1 MKRLLTPFLAFLLTT
16 TATSLAE
23 DNPAWPEH
31 LSVKAG
37 DLSVNFEGPTRRWTI
52 ENIKFRDVLVAP
64 GRGAS
69 GTVFNFPDIGFI
81 GTAHH
86 ENETEPV
93 DDLQFF
99 LDGKKL
105 EKIPAELNASSFRLE
120 RKSHVKTFALEGSV
134 ELRDNRLW
142 ETATFRLPAEAEPVP
157 LKLVYHFMHPW
168 HVDSTHYMAGRGG
181 KIIAAGELERSEA
194 ANRKFYVNQAAD
206 WIAIYNQNTKTFIVS
221 YLQEKPDIST
231 AIAAIWNV
239 HGSYRKFYLRC
250 FTDDTVPAGFAGTYR
265 MVTGFGTAET
275 PEWPAAATALA
286 NELAD
291 AK

>member
-1 MKRLLTPFLAFLLTT
+1 MNPLRSIFALLIF
-16 TATSLAE
+16 ATVPVAAD
-23 DNPAWPEH
+23 DNPAWPAH

-86 ENETEPV
+86 ENETEPI

-105 EKIPAELNASSFRLE
+105 DEVPAELSGDSFRLE
-120 RKSHVKTFALEGSV
+120 RKSHIKTFSLEGAV
-134 ELRDNRLW
+134 EIRDNRLW
-142 ETATFRLPAEAEPVP
+142 ETATFRLAADADPVP

-168 HVDSTHYMAGRGG
+168 HVDSTHYLAGRDGE
-181 KIIAAGELERSEA
+181 IIAGGELERSEA
-194 ANRKFYVNQAAD
+194 ADHKFYVNQAAD
-206 WIAIYNQNTKTFIVS
+206 WIAVYNRNSQTFIVS
-221 YLQEKPDIST
+221 YLQQKPDVST

-239 HGSYRKFYLRC
+239 HGAYRKFYLRC
-250 FTDDTVPAGFAGTYR
+250 FTDDIVPAGFDGTYR
-265 MVTGFGTAET
+265 MVTGFGVADTDGWEKAAE
-275 PEWPAAATALA
+275 ALA
-286 NELAD
+286 NDLSSAR
-291 AK
+291 